1 MMDSNKESICQCE
14 TTVIRSLFITVT
26 IAEIRNLFITVTIA
40 EIRNLFITVTI
51 AEIRNLFITVT
62 IAEIRNLLVSVT
74 IAVMYCFHQESY
86 TVDYKFS
93 EEVQT
98 DNHDFHDQI

>member
-1 MMDSNKESICQCE
+1 MDSNKESIYHCDNSRNKESTYQCGNNSNKESIYHCDNSRNKESTCQCGNNSNKE
-14 TTVIRSLFITVT
+14 PICPVI
-26 IAEIRNLFITVTIA
+26 IAEIRT
-40 EIRNLFITVTI
+40 
-51 AEIRNLFITVT
+51 
-62 IAEIRNLLVSVT
+62 LLVSVT
-74 IAVMYCFHQESY
+74 IAVIYCFHKESY

>member
-1 MMDSNKESICQCE
+1 MESNKESTCQCDNSSNKESIYQCGNNSNKESICP
-14 TTVIRSLFITVT
+14 VT
-26 IAEIRNLFITVTIA
+26 IAEIRT
-40 EIRNLFITVTI
+40 
-51 AEIRNLFITVT
+51 
-62 IAEIRNLLVSVT
+62 LLVSVT